1 MIVNRYVL
9 VCVLL
14 LIIFNHLCH
23 GWRRRRRRRGDVPRN
38 CAFSSWSSYSS
49 CTATCGSSGTKY
61 RTRYITRYASCG
73 GSCNYQ
79 TYQSVSCPGT
89 CCPAHCS
96 YSWTAWGSCSK
107 TCQYGTRTRNIRVW
121 RNPSCGG
128 RACPSSS
135 QSQKCGT
142 GSGRSI
148 LGQCNATQENW
159 YKEIEVSRQLLVHLV
174 QVLQILSGCAVNS
187 GTRKRTRRL
196 MTKASCGGTC
206 GLATSDTQKCT
217 PIPISC
223 QISSWS
229 LWQACVPSNGR
240 CGQGNQ
246 HRSRNITQQSYCSSP
261 CPQINESRSCVHSCC
276 PVNCQLS
283 QWTTWSSCSST
294 CGKGKS
300 DRTRSVRIQP
310 SCGGRNC
317 SILSE
322 SKDCIKYNDKDCV
335 MDLWSSWSACDNGCG
350 HGTQR
355 RYRKITHQSV
365 CRGQ

>member
-1 MIVNRYVL
+1 MTSLWWWLYTMCRTTSPHNLLDIFKVDIIILVWTMIVNRYVL

-23 GWRRRRRRRGDVPRN
+23 GWRRRRRRRYWWRCYPRN

-142 GSGRSI
+142 GR
-148 LGQCNATQENW
+148 
-159 YKEIEVSRQLLVHLV
+159 
-174 QVLQILSGCAVNS
+174 
-187 GTRKRTRRL
+187 
-196 MTKASCGGTC
+196 
-206 GLATSDTQKCT
+206 
-217 PIPISC
+217 
-223 QISSWS
+223 
-229 LWQACVPSNGR
+229 
-240 CGQGNQ
+240 
-246 HRSRNITQQSYCSSP
+246 
-261 CPQINESRSCVHSCC
+261 
-276 PVNCQLS
+276 
-283 QWTTWSSCSST
+283 
-294 CGKGKS
+294 
-300 DRTRSVRIQP
+300 
-310 SCGGRNC
+310 
-317 SILSE
+317 
-322 SKDCIKYNDKDCV
+322 
-335 MDLWSSWSACDNGCG
+335 
-350 HGTQR
+350 
-355 RYRKITHQSV
+355 
-365 CRGQ
+365 